1 MNLGQ
6 LSPKNGTHA
15 NDNFMTVE
23 SSVGVFNHTSV
34 FGGIVATS
42 GNKYKAINLG
52 IGQNI
57 GFLGLRWI
65 SPNLRRHLIGVRK
78 AKATVLT
85 MPKIYRVLMG
95 S

>member
-1 MNLGQ
+1 
-6 LSPKNGTHA
+6 
-15 NDNFMTVE
+15 MTVE

-57 GFLGLRWI
+57 GILGAFSVDITQSYADTFYW
-65 SPNLRRHLIGVRK
+65 GERK

>member
-34 FGGIVATS
+34 CGIVATS

-57 GFLGLRWI
+57 GFLGAFSVDI
-65 SPNLRRHLIGVRK
+65 TQILRRHLIG
-78 AKATVLT
+78 A
-85 MPKIYRVLMG
+85 
-95 S
+95 

>member
-1 MNLGQ
+1 
-6 LSPKNGTHA
+6 
-15 NDNFMTVE
+15 MTVE

-34 FGGIVATS
+34 LAESWRHQGINIKPLTS
-42 GNKYKAINLG
+42 ALAKISALG
-52 IGQNI
+52 A
-57 GFLGLRWI
+57 FRWI
-65 SPNLRRHLIGVRK
+65 SPNLTDTLLGREK